1 MPASEANETIIA
13 SPQRIMSRIVTT
25 SNADTRST
33 AARPTNSTSSQRIP
47 VHGIESPIGMPR
59 LPPPK
64 VPACRNSGPEERPT
78 LMRSLSL
85 RLSEAGGT
93 GERRWQIRQEFL
105 PRSLES
111 SFGDGVGHPVALAS
125 DVGHFGLAIDRG
137 QADPVSYTHL

>member
-93 GERRWQIRQEFL
+93 GERRWQIRQE
-105 PRSLES
+105 
-111 SFGDGVGHPVALAS
+111 
-125 DVGHFGLAIDRG
+125 
-137 QADPVSYTHL
+137 PVSYTHLRAHETVLDLVCRLLLEK